1 MKNEKKSMNDIM
13 LADTPIEKRAQILR
27 DSCDQIEE
35 KHYTRKF
42 EQPEIN
48 ERREELATVS
58 IQINNLNEELNE
70 IKADFKSRTKP
81 KEERRGRILDELK
94 AGGEYV
100 KSECYKF
107 VDPEVGKVAWY
118 TPEGYKL
125 EERDINPDERQ
136 RTVFQST
143 RMTGTNN

>member
-1 MKNEKKSMNDIM
+1 MKDIM
-13 LADTPIEKRAQILR
+13 LSDTPIEQRAQILR

-48 ERREELATVS
+48 ERREELAEVS
-58 IQINNLNEELNE
+58 IQINNLSQELKEVN
-70 IKADFKSRTKP
+70 ADYKGRIKP

-100 KSECYKF
+100 KGECYKF
-107 VDPEVGKVAWY
+107 IDPEEGKVAWY
-118 TPEGYKL
+118 TPEGYLL
-125 EERDINPDERQ
+125 EERDIKPEERQ
-136 RTVFQST
+136 RTAFQT
-143 RMTGTNN
+143 LRRTGTDN